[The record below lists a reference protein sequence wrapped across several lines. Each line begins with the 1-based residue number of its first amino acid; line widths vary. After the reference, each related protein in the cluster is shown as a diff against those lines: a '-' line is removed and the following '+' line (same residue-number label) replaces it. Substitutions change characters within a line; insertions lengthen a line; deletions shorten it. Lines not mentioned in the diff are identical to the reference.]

1 MNASSQPKMRR
12 LRRMYFLS
20 DTVTIDAAKKI
31 DEMMMIASGRPVG
44 ALSLAEGS
52 IEFVAIANEDLG

>member
-1 MNASSQPKMRR
+1 MYV
-12 LRRMYFLS
+12 LR

-44 ALSLAEGS
+44 AISLAEGS
-52 IEFVAIANEDLG
+52 TAFVAIASEDLGCWGSAAEQRK